1 MMNQPVK
8 SIPEGFQS
16 ATPMLVIRDAARAIE
31 FYKTAFGATEIMRLT
46 DPDGAIAHAEL
57 QIGDSIIMLAEENPE
72 FNASPQ
78 RLGGSTVILNLYV
91 EDADALMQQAVDAGA
106 EIVFPIKDQFYGDRS
121 GRIVDPFGH
130 IWIISTRIEDVSPD
144 EMQRRFDD
152 MVSNV

>member
-1 MMNQPVK
+1 MNQPVK